1 MKKTAHMKYIN
12 KTGTAALFAGIL
24 FTSGIEAA
32 ELSALQWKSSLGE
45 DAVIAVV
52 DEKVKVKTSELDG
65 GKRLRVTFPSTSLTT
80 DIQTLSGKGLVK
92 SVEAS
97 KDEKSVQ
104 IDLITSI
111 PAHISV
117 ISVPGGYRISTEPA
131 VSTAPIAGSGPTV
144 IPLAMTSDISGT
156 VTAAA
161 EPMKAMPAKS
171 EEMMPSGDK
180 AVAANNIKEITYSR
194 ISGGRIQINIQMDSR
209 PGEPAV
215 FVTKNPS
222 RIALDFFN
230 TRNGLGKNTLSSS
243 EGVLHSINAVEVA
256 DRTRVIL
263 NLDRSAAYQTE
274 ITDSGMTL
282 ILDPEAVKTATSGK
296 TRNQM
301 KFSSST
307 TEKAHRVE
315 GIDFRRG
322 PQGEGNITVNLSDAE
337 VGIDIDDEKGQV
349 IIDFTKTAI
358 HEDLERRLDVID
370 FATPIQ
376 TIDTF
381 SEGKGTRMVITV
393 NGEYEQ
399 IAYQTGNTF
408 TVSVRPLSENELKE
422 EDEFGYS
429 GERLS
434 LNFQKIDVRSALQ
447 VIADFTGLN
456 IVTSDTVKG
465 SLTLRLQDVPWDQA
479 LDLILKTKGLAKR
492 EKGNVVWIAP
502 AKEIAA
508 REKAELEALK
518 KTRELEPLIS
528 ELIEINYASAT
539 DIAKLLKSIKAI
551 EGPFQNQS
559 QGNPFSS
566 VSLNE
571 LPTESNSLLS
581 ERGSVTVDERTNT
594 LLLQDTPSK
603 IKEIKK
609 LISKLDQP
617 VKQVLIET
625 RIVEARDGYSRT
637 LGVRLGLT
645 NLNRNFNL
653 GNSDNSAGEGITS
666 GTLEGAVNIHNA
678 YNDPDPGGDIEVT
691 GDGLNVDLGAAGL
704 GNFVASSIAFTL
716 AKFADG
722 YGQILGV
729 ELQAL
734 QAEGNGKL
742 ISSPR
747 LITANNKEAHIEQG
761 QERIFTTNVLGVGSV
776 VTKKAVLGLTVTP
789 HITPD
794 NRIIMDVFIT
804 KDSFTSP
811 VEPTIDKKEIE
822 TQILLD
828 HGETAVIGGIFQQTL
843 GEDVTKVPLL
853 GDLPVL
859 GVLFRNKQVVDNK
872 TELLIFLTPK
882 IITPSFGLLG
892 SNN

>member
-1 MKKTAHMKYIN
+1 MKMTSHMKQKIQF
-12 KTGTAALFAGIL
+12 TTATVFAGIL
-24 FTSGIEAA
+24 FTTFAEAA
-32 ELSALQWKSSLGE
+32 ELSSLHWKSSLGE
-45 DAVIAVV
+45 DAIIASV
-52 DEKVKVKTSELDG
+52 DEKVQVKTSELDG
-65 GKRLRVTFPSTSLTT
+65 GKRLRVSFPETVMISDL
-80 DIQTLSGKGLVK
+80 QPLQGKGLVK
-92 SVEAS
+92 SVQPV
-97 KDEKSVQ
+97 KDNKSVHV
-104 IDLITSI
+104 DLVTSA

-131 VSTAPIAGSGPTV
+131 VSAAAIAESGPTV
-144 IPLAMTSDISGT
+144 IPLAMTSAVG
-156 VTAAA
+156 VAQTATA
-161 EPMKAMPAKS
+161 EPVKVMSAG
-171 EEMMPSGDK
+171 E
-180 AVAANNIKEITYSR
+180 AATGSNTINQITFSR
-194 ISGGRIQINIQMDSR
+194 ISGGRIQVNIDMDSR
-209 PGEPAV
+209 PDEPAT

-222 RIALDFFN
+222 RIAMDFFN
-230 TRNGLGKNTLSSS
+230 TRNGLGKNTLSAS
-243 EGVLHSINAVEVA
+243 EGVLHSINTVEVA
-256 DRTRVIL
+256 DRTRVVL
-263 NLDRSAAYQTE
+263 NLDQNAVYQSE
-274 ITDSGMTL
+274 VTDNGLTL
-282 ILDPEAVKTATSGK
+282 ILDPDAVQSASKGASK
-296 TRNQM
+296 QM
-301 KFSSST
+301 KFSSGASD
-307 TEKAHRVE
+307 KPHRIE
-315 GIDFRRG
+315 SIDFRRG
-322 PQGEGNITVNLSDAE
+322 PQGEGNITVNLSDPE

-349 IIDFTKTAI
+349 IVDFGKTGI
-358 HEDLERRLDVID
+358 HEDLERRLDVLD

-381 SEGKGTRMVITV
+381 REGKGTRMVIAV
-393 NGEYEQ
+393 NGKYDQ
-399 IAYQTGNTF
+399 IAYQTGSTF
-408 TVSVRPLSENELKE
+408 TISVRPLTEVEQKE

-528 ELIEINYASAT
+528 ELIEVNYADASELAS
-539 DIAKLLKSIKAI
+539 LLKSIKAI
-551 EGPFQNQS
+551 DGPFSDNTS
-559 QGNPFSS
+559 GNPFSS
-566 VSLNE
+566 VSVSE
-571 LPTESNSLLS
+571 IPTESNSLLS
-581 ERGSVTVDERTNT
+581 SRGSVTVDARTNT
-594 LLLQDTPSK
+594 LLIQDTPSK

-609 LISKLDQP
+609 LIAKLDQP

-645 NLNRNFNL
+645 NVNQNFNL
-653 GNSDNSAGEGITS
+653 GNSDNSAGQAVTS
-666 GTLEGAVNIHNA
+666 GSIESAANAGARF
-678 YNDPDPGGDIEVT
+678 NDQDPVFEDAVA
-691 GDGLNVDLGAAGL
+691 GDGLNVDLGSAGL
-704 GNFVASSIAFTL
+704 GNFLASSVAFTL

-722 YGQILGV
+722 YGQVLGV
-729 ELQAL
+729 ELTAL
-734 QAEGNGKL
+734 QAEGKGKL

-747 LITANNKEAHIEQG
+747 LITANNMEAHIEQG

-794 NRIIMDVFIT
+794 NRVIMDVFIT
-804 KDSFTSP
+804 KDSFVSP
-811 VEPTIDKKEIE
+811 TEPTIDTKEIE

-828 HGETAVIGGIFQQTL
+828 HGETAVIGGIYQQAI

-859 GVLFRNKQVVDNK
+859 GVLFRNKSISDQK
-872 TELLIFLTPK
+872 SELLIFLTPK
-882 IITPSFGLLG
+882 IITPSFGLVD
-892 SNN
+892 S

>member
-1 MKKTAHMKYIN
+1 MKMTSHMKQKIQI
-12 KTGTAALFAGIL
+12 GTATVIASFLFTTFAG
-24 FTSGIEAA
+24 AA
-32 ELSALQWKSSLGE
+32 ELSSLHWKSSLGE
-45 DAVIAVV
+45 DAVIASV
-52 DEKVKVKTSELDG
+52 DEKVQVKTSELDG
-65 GKRLRVTFPSTSLTT
+65 GKRLRVSFPETVMISDL
-80 DIQTLSGKGLVK
+80 QPLQGKGLVK
-92 SVEAS
+92 SVHPV
-97 KDEKSVQ
+97 KDNKTVH
-104 IDLITSI
+104 IDLVTSA

-131 VSTAPIAGSGPTV
+131 VSAAPIAESGPTV
-144 IPLAMTSDISGT
+144 IPLAMTSAVGVAET
-156 VTAAA
+156 VTA
-161 EPMKAMPAKS
+161 EPVK
-171 EEMMPSGDK
+171 MMPSEK
-180 AVAANNIKEITYSR
+180 AAAGSNSIKQITFGR
-194 ISGGRIQINIQMDSR
+194 ISGGRIQVNIEMDSR
-209 PGEPAV
+209 PDEPAT

-222 RIALDFFN
+222 RIAMDFFN
-230 TRNGLGKNTLSSS
+230 TRNGLGKNTLSAS

-263 NLDRSAAYQTE
+263 NLDQNAVYQSE
-274 ITDSGMTL
+274 VTDNGLTL
-282 ILDPEAVKTATSGK
+282 ILDPDAVTSASKGASK
-296 TRNQM
+296 QM
-301 KFSSST
+301 KFSSSASD
-307 TEKAHRVE
+307 KPHRIDS
-315 GIDFRRG
+315 IDFRRG
-322 PQGEGNITVNLSDAE
+322 PQGEGNITVNLSDPE

-349 IIDFTKTAI
+349 TIDFSKTGI
-358 HEDLERRLDVID
+358 HEDLERRLDVLD

-381 SEGKGTRMVITV
+381 REGKGTRMVITV
-393 NGEYEQ
+393 NGKYDQ

-408 TVSVRPLSENELKE
+408 TVSVRPLSEVEQKE

-465 SLTLRLQDVPWDQA
+465 NLTLRLQDVPWDQA

-528 ELIEINYASAT
+528 ELIEVNYATAS
-539 DIAKLLKSIKAI
+539 DLAKLLKSIKAVD
-551 EGPFQNQS
+551 GPFANDTN
-559 QGNPFSS
+559 GNPFSS
-566 VSLNE
+566 VSVGE
-571 LPTESNSLLS
+571 IPTESNSLLS
-581 ERGSVTVDERTNT
+581 SRGSVTVDDRTNT
-594 LLLQDTPSK
+594 LLIQDTPSK
-603 IKEIKK
+603 IKEIKT
-609 LISKLDQP
+609 LIAKLDQP

-645 NLNRNFNL
+645 NINSNFNL
-653 GNSDNSAGEGITS
+653 GNSDNSAGQAVTS
-666 GTLEGAVNIHNA
+666 GSLESAVEASNVFNSRE
-678 YNDPDPGGDIEVT
+678 DGGTPDDGIEVT
-691 GDGLNVDLGAAGL
+691 GDGLNVDLGSAGL
-704 GNFVASSIAFTL
+704 GNFLASSVAFTL

-722 YGQILGV
+722 YGQVLGV
-729 ELQAL
+729 ELTAL
-734 QAEGNGKL
+734 QAEGKGKL

-747 LITANNKEAHIEQG
+747 LITANNMEAHIEQG

-794 NRIIMDVFIT
+794 NRVIMDVFIT
-804 KDSFTSP
+804 KDSFVSP
-811 VEPTIDKKEIE
+811 TEPTIDTKEIE

-828 HGETAVIGGIFQQTL
+828 HGETAVIGGIYQQAI

-859 GVLFRNKQVVDNK
+859 GVLFRNKSITDQK
-872 TELLIFLTPK
+872 SELLIFLTPK
-882 IITPSFGLLG
+882 IITPSFGLVD
-892 SNN
+892 S

>member
-1 MKKTAHMKYIN
+1 MNKTQHMKN
-12 KTGTAALFAGIL
+12 LKQSGTAILLAGLL
-24 FTSGIEAA
+24 FTPVMQAA
-32 ELSALQWKSSLGE
+32 ELSALHWKSSLGE
-45 DAVIAVV
+45 DAIIAVV
-52 DEKVKVKTSELDG
+52 DDKVKVTTSELDG
-65 GKRLRVTFPSTSLTT
+65 GKRLRVSFPSTDLVKE
-80 DIQTLSGKGLVK
+80 IQPLSGKGLVT
-92 SVEAS
+92 SVEAVS
-97 KDEKSVQ
+97 DGKAVQ
-104 IDLITSI
+104 VDLLTNI

-131 VSTAPIAGSGPTV
+131 VSTAPIAKSGPTV
-144 IPLAMTSDISGT
+144 IPLAMTADISA
-156 VTAAA
+156 TATASA
-161 EPMKAMPAKS
+161 EPVEKMT
-171 EEMMPSGDK
+171 SGN
-180 AVAANNIKEITYSR
+180 ANASTNSIKQITYSR
-194 ISGGRIQINIQMDSR
+194 ISGGRVQVNIEMDSR
-209 PGEPAV
+209 PAEPAV

-222 RIALDFFN
+222 RIALDFFS
-230 TRNGLGKNTLSSS
+230 TRNGLGKNVVPAS

-263 NLDRSAAYQTE
+263 NLDRNAAYQSE
-274 ITDSGMTL
+274 ITDSGITL
-282 ILDPEAVKTATSGK
+282 ILDPDAVIAGPSKGKQMNFSGGSGRK
-296 TRNQM
+296 VH
-301 KFSSST
+301 KID
-307 TEKAHRVE
+307 

-322 PQGEGNITVNLSDAE
+322 PQGEGNITVTLSDPE

-349 IIDFTKTAI
+349 IIDFTKTVI

-381 SEGKGTRMVITV
+381 REGQGTRMVITV
-393 NGEYEQ
+393 NGQYEQ

-408 TVSVRPLSENELKE
+408 TVSVRKLTENELKE

-434 LNFQKIDVRSALQ
+434 LNFQKIDVRSSLQ

-528 ELIEINYASAT
+528 ELIEINYATAK

-551 EGPFQNQS
+551 DTFQNAS

-566 VSLNE
+566 VSVGE
-571 LPTESNSLLS
+571 IPTESNSLLS

-594 LLLQDTPSK
+594 LLIQETPSK
-603 IKEIKK
+603 IKEIRK
-609 LISKLDQP
+609 LISRLDQP

-637 LGVRLGLT
+637 LGVKLGVT
-645 NLNRNFNL
+645 NLNNSFNL
-653 GNSDNSAGEGITS
+653 GNSDNSAGRAVTS
-666 GTLEGAVNIHNA
+666 GTIETAVETSNA
-678 YNDPDPGGDIEVT
+678 FDSGDPIPVGGDA
-691 GDGLNVDLGAAGL
+691 LNVDLGSAGL
-704 GNFVASSIAFTL
+704 GNFLASTVAFTL

-722 YGQILGV
+722 YGQVLAV

-734 QAEGNGKL
+734 QAEGKGKL

-811 VEPTIDKKEIE
+811 TNPTIDKKEIE

-828 HGETAVIGGIFQQTL
+828 HGETAVIGGIFQQTI

-853 GDLPVL
+853 GDIPVL
-859 GVLFRNKQVVDNK
+859 GVLFRNKGVVDNK

-892 SNN
+892 SN

>member
-1 MKKTAHMKYIN
+1 MKHKKQ
-12 KTGTAALFAGIL
+12 TGTAIILAGL
-24 FTSGIEAA
+24 LCTSGIEAA
-32 ELSALQWKSSLGE
+32 ELSALHWKSSLGE
-45 DAVIAVV
+45 DAVIAIV

-65 GKRLRVTFPSTSLTT
+65 GKRLRVSFPSTSMAADLKP
-80 DIQTLSGKGLVK
+80 LSGMGLVK
-92 SVEAS
+92 SVEAT
-97 KDEKSVQ
+97 KDSKSVQ
-104 IDLITSI
+104 IDLVTSI

-131 VSTAPIAGSGPTV
+131 VSTAPIAKSGPTV
-144 IPLAMTSDISGT
+144 IPLAMTSDITGAAA
-156 VTAAA
+156 VTAEPVVVEPAA
-161 EPMKAMPAKS
+161 TMS
-171 EEMMPSGDK
+171 SGDE
-180 AVAANNIKEITYSR
+180 AVSLNKIKQITFSR
-194 ISGGRIQINIQMDSR
+194 ISGGRTQVNIEMDAR
-209 PGEPAV
+209 PQEPAV

-222 RIALDFFN
+222 RIAMDFFG
-230 TRNGLGKNTLSSS
+230 TRNGLAKDTVKAS

-263 NLDRSAAYQTE
+263 NLDRNAAYQTE
-274 ITDSGMTL
+274 ITDSGLTL
-282 ILDPEAVKTATSGK
+282 ILDPDAIKTASGATAKSRKFSVSTK
-296 TRNQM
+296 TR
-301 KFSSST
+301 
-307 TEKAHRVE
+307 AHKIDGV
-315 GIDFRRG
+315 DFRRG
-322 PQGEGNITVNLSDAE
+322 PQGEGNITVTLSDPE

-349 IIDFTKTAI
+349 IIDFSKTAL

-381 SEGKGTRMVITV
+381 REGSGTRMVISV
-393 NGEYEQ
+393 NGQYEQ

-408 TVSVRPLSENELKE
+408 TVSVRPLTKNEIKE

-528 ELIEINYASAT
+528 ELIEINYASAS

-551 EGPFQNQS
+551 DGPFSQNT

-566 VSLNE
+566 VSVNDI
-571 LPTESNSLLS
+571 PTESNSLLS
-581 ERGSVTVDERTNT
+581 ERGSVTVDDRTNT
-594 LLLQDTPSK
+594 LLIQETPSK
-603 IKEIKK
+603 IKEIRK
-609 LISKLDQP
+609 LIAKLDQP

-637 LGVRLGLT
+637 LGVRLGMQ
-645 NLNRNFNL
+645 NLNSNFNL

-666 GTLEGAVNIHNA
+666 GSLEGAVNMHNA
-678 YNDPDPGGDIEVT
+678 FNNPTEGGDIEVT
-691 GDGLNVDLGAAGL
+691 GDGLNVDLGSAGL
-704 GNFVASSIAFTL
+704 GNFLASSIAFTL

-722 YGQILGV
+722 YGQVLGV

-734 QAEGNGKL
+734 QAEGKGKL

-747 LITANNKEAHIEQG
+747 LITANNMEAHIEQG

-811 VEPTIDKKEIE
+811 IDPTIDKKEIE

-828 HGETAVIGGIFQQTL
+828 HGETAVIGGIFQQNI

-859 GVLFRNKQVVDNK
+859 GVLFRNKSITDQK

-892 SNN
+892 GS

>member
-1 MKKTAHMKYIN
+1 MKHIN
-12 KTGTAALFAGIL
+12 QTGTAVLLAGLL
-24 FTSGIEAA
+24 FTSGIQAA

-45 DAVIAVV
+45 DAVMAVV
-52 DEKVKVKTSELDG
+52 DERVKVKTSELDG
-65 GKRLRVTFPSTSLTT
+65 GKRLRVSFPATSMVADLKP
-80 DIQTLSGKGLVK
+80 LSGKGLVE
-92 SVEAS
+92 SVEAV
-97 KDEKSVQ
+97 KDGKSVQ
-104 IDLITSI
+104 IDLVTSI

-131 VSTAPIAGSGPTV
+131 VSTAPIAESGPTV
-144 IPLAMTSDISGT
+144 IPLAMTSDISG
-156 VTAAA
+156 AAA
-161 EPMKAMPAKS
+161 VTVEPAKPEPAKAMP
-171 EEMMPSGDK
+171 SGGAA
-180 AVAANNIKEITYSR
+180 AVNSIKQITYSR
-194 ISGGRIQINIQMDSR
+194 IGGGRVQVNIQMDAR
-209 PGEPAV
+209 PDEPAI

-222 RIALDFFN
+222 RIAMDFFN
-230 TRNGLGKNTLSSS
+230 TRNGLGKNTLDAS

-263 NLDRSAAYQTE
+263 NLDQNASYQTE
-274 ITDSGMTL
+274 ITDSGITL
-282 ILDPEAVKTATSGK
+282 TLDPDAVKAAPGTAA
-296 TRNQM
+296 RHM
-301 KFSSST
+301 KFSGST
-307 TEKAHRVE
+307 VDKVHRID

-322 PQGEGNITVNLSDAE
+322 PQGEGNITVNLSDPE

-349 IIDFTKTAI
+349 IIDFSKTTL

-381 SEGKGTRMVITV
+381 REGKGTRMVITV
-393 NGEYEQ
+393 DGQYEQ

-408 TVSVRPLSENELKE
+408 TVSVRKLTKNELKE

-434 LNFQKIDVRSALQ
+434 LNFQKIDVRSSLQ

-528 ELIEINYASAT
+528 ELIEINYATAK

-551 EGPFQNQS
+551 DTFQNATS
-559 QGNPFSS
+559 GNPFSS
-566 VSLNE
+566 VSVNE
-571 LPTESNSLLS
+571 IPTESNSLLS
-581 ERGSVTVDERTNT
+581 ERGSVTVDERTNS
-594 LLLQDTPSK
+594 LLIQETPSK

-609 LISKLDQP
+609 LIRQLDLP

-625 RIVEARDGYSRT
+625 RIVEARDGYSRV
-637 LGVRLGLT
+637 LGVRLGMS

-653 GNSDNSAGEGITS
+653 GSSDNSAGEAVTS
-666 GTLEGAVNIHNA
+666 GTLEGAVNMHNA
-678 YNDPDPGGDIEVT
+678 FNDPSPDGDIEVT
-691 GDGLNVDLGAAGL
+691 GDGLNVDLGAGGL
-704 GNFVASSIAFTL
+704 GGFAASTIAFTL

-722 YGQILGV
+722 YGQVLGV

-734 QAEGNGKL
+734 QAEGKGKL

-747 LITANNKEAHIEQG
+747 LITANNMEAHIEQG

-804 KDSFTSP
+804 KDSFVSP
-811 VEPTIDKKEIE
+811 NSPTIDKKEIE

-853 GDLPVL
+853 GDLPLV
-859 GVLFRNKQVVDNK
+859 GVLFRNKSLIDNK

-892 SNN
+892 GS

>member
-1 MKKTAHMKYIN
+1 MKMTSHMKYKIQ
-12 KTGTAALFAGIL
+12 TGTAAIIAGLL
-24 FTSGIEAA
+24 FTAVTEAA
-32 ELSALQWKSSLGE
+32 ELSSLHWKSSLGE
-45 DAVIAVV
+45 DAVIANV
-52 DEKVKVKTSELDG
+52 DEKVQVKTSELDG
-65 GKRLRVTFPSTSLTT
+65 GKRLRVSFPATVMVSDLRPL
-80 DIQTLSGKGLVK
+80 QGKGLVK
-92 SVEAS
+92 SVEAV
-97 KDEKSVQ
+97 KDSKSVH
-104 IDLITSI
+104 IDLLTSV

-117 ISVPGGYRISTEPA
+117 ISIPGGYRISTEPA
-131 VSTAPIAGSGPTV
+131 VSTAPIAKAGPTV
-144 IPLAMTSDISGT
+144 IPLAMTSAVAAAET
-156 VTAAA
+156 VTA
-161 EPMKAMPAKS
+161 EPVKK
-171 EEMMPSGDK
+171 MPSGEGS
-180 AVAANNIKEITYSR
+180 VSANRIKQITFGR
-194 ISGGRIQINIQMDSR
+194 ISGGRTQISIVMDSR
-209 PGEPAV
+209 PDEPAT

-222 RIALDFFN
+222 RIAMDFFN
-230 TRNGLGKNTLSSS
+230 TKNGMGQNTLPAT
-243 EGVLHSINAVEVA
+243 EGILHSVNTVEVA

-263 NLDRSAAYQTE
+263 NLDQNAAYKTE
-274 ITDSGMTL
+274 ITDTGLTI
-282 ILDPEAVKTATSGK
+282 ILDPDAITKVSNNTTK
-296 TRNQM
+296 QM
-301 KFSSST
+301 KFSTSASDRV
-307 TEKAHRVE
+307 HRIE
-315 GIDFRRG
+315 SIDFRRG
-322 PQGEGNITVNLSDAE
+322 PQGEGNIIVNLSDPE

-349 IIDFTKTAI
+349 IIDFSKTGL
-358 HEDLERRLDVID
+358 HEDLERRLDVLD

-381 SEGKGTRMVITV
+381 REGKGTRMVIAV
-393 NGEYEQ
+393 NGNYDQ

-408 TVSVRPLSENELKE
+408 TVSVRPLSETEQKE

-528 ELIEINYASAT
+528 ELIEVNYASAE
-539 DIAKLLKSIKAI
+539 DLAKLLKSIKAI
-551 EGPFQNQS
+551 DGPFSDNTS
-559 QGNPFSS
+559 GNPFSS
-566 VSLNE
+566 VSVNE
-571 LPTESNSLLS
+571 IQTESNSLLS
-581 ERGSVTVDERTNT
+581 SRGSVTVDARTNT
-594 LLLQDTPSK
+594 LLIQDTPSK
-603 IKEIKK
+603 IKEVKK
-609 LISKLDQP
+609 LIKKLDQP

-645 NLNRNFNL
+645 NLNSNFNL
-653 GNSDNSAGEGITS
+653 GNSDNSAGEAITAGS
-666 GTLEGAVNIHNA
+666 LDSAVNVHNA
-678 YNDPDPGGDIEVT
+678 FNDPDESSGIEVT
-691 GDGLNVDLGAAGL
+691 GDGLNVDLGSAGL
-704 GNFVASSIAFTL
+704 GNFLASSIAFTL

-722 YGQILGV
+722 YGQVLGV

-734 QAEGNGKL
+734 QAEGKGKL

-747 LITANNKEAHIEQG
+747 LITANNMEAHIEQG

-804 KDSFTSP
+804 KDSFVSP
-811 VEPTIDKKEIE
+811 IEPTIDTKEIE

-828 HGETAVIGGIFQQTL
+828 HGETAVIGGIYQQAI

-859 GVLFRNKQVVDNK
+859 GVLFRNKSITDQK
-872 TELLIFLTPK
+872 SELLIFLTPK
-882 IITPSFGLLG
+882 IITPSFGLIDG
-892 SNN
+892 

>member
-1 MKKTAHMKYIN
+1 MKMTSHMKQKIQI
-12 KTGTAALFAGIL
+12 GTASVIAGLFLTTLA
-24 FTSGIEAA
+24 EAA
-32 ELSALQWKSSLGE
+32 ELSSLHWKSSLGE
-45 DAVIAVV
+45 DAVIASI
-52 DEKVKVKTSELDG
+52 DEKVQVKTSELDG
-65 GKRLRVTFPSTSLTT
+65 GKRLRVSFPETVM
-80 DIQTLSGKGLVK
+80 LSDLQPLQGKGLVK
-92 SVEAS
+92 SVQPV
-97 KDEKSVQ
+97 KDTKSVH
-104 IDLITSI
+104 IDLITSA

-131 VSTAPIAGSGPTV
+131 VSAAPIAEAGPTV
-144 IPLAMTSDISGT
+144 IPLAMTSAVAIAE
-156 VTAAA
+156 TATA
-161 EPMKAMPAKS
+161 EPVKVMS
-171 EEMMPSGDK
+171 SGE
-180 AVAANNIKEITYSR
+180 AATGSNTIKQITFSR
-194 ISGGRIQINIQMDSR
+194 ISGGRIQVNIDMDSR
-209 PGEPAV
+209 PGEPAT

-222 RIALDFFN
+222 RIAMDFFN
-230 TRNGLGKNTLSSS
+230 TRNGLGTNTLNAN
-243 EGVLHSINAVEVA
+243 EGPLHSINTVEVA
-256 DRTRVIL
+256 DRTRVVL
-263 NLDRSAAYQTE
+263 NLDRNAVYQSE
-274 ITDSGMTL
+274 VTDNGLTL
-282 ILDPEAVKTATSGK
+282 ILDPDAVQSASKGASK
-296 TRNQM
+296 QI
-301 KFSSST
+301 KFSSSAGD
-307 TEKAHRVE
+307 KPHRIE
-315 GIDFRRG
+315 SIDFRRG
-322 PQGEGNITVNLSDAE
+322 PQGEGNITVNLSDPE

-349 IIDFTKTAI
+349 IIDFSKTGI
-358 HEDLERRLDVID
+358 HEDLERRLDVLD

-381 SEGKGTRMVITV
+381 REGKGTRMVIAV
-393 NGEYEQ
+393 NGKYDQ
-399 IAYQTGNTF
+399 IAYQTGNSF
-408 TVSVRPLSENELKE
+408 TVSVRPLSEVELKE

-528 ELIEINYASAT
+528 ELIEINYATAS
-539 DIAKLLKSIKAI
+539 DLAKLLKSIKAI
-551 EGPFQNQS
+551 DGPFSDNTS
-559 QGNPFSS
+559 GNPFSS
-566 VSLNE
+566 VSVSE
-571 LPTESNSLLS
+571 IPTESNSLLS
-581 ERGSVTVDERTNT
+581 SRGSVTVDNRTNS
-594 LLLQDTPSK
+594 LLIQDTPSK

-609 LISKLDQP
+609 LIAQLDQP

-645 NLNRNFNL
+645 NVNQNFNL
-653 GNSDNSAGEGITS
+653 GNSDNSAGQAVTS
-666 GTLEGAVNIHNA
+666 GSLETAANAGAA
-678 YNDPDPGGDIEVT
+678 FNDGDPVFEDTVA
-691 GDGLNVDLGAAGL
+691 GDGLNVDLGSAGL
-704 GNFVASSIAFTL
+704 GNFLASSVAFTL

-722 YGQILGV
+722 YGQVLGV
-729 ELQAL
+729 ELTAL
-734 QAEGNGKL
+734 QAEGKGKL

-747 LITANNKEAHIEQG
+747 LITANNMEAHIEQG

-794 NRIIMDVFIT
+794 NRVIMDVFIT
-804 KDSFTSP
+804 KDSFVSP
-811 VEPTIDKKEIE
+811 TEPTIDTKEIE

-828 HGETAVIGGIFQQTL
+828 HGETAVIGGIYQQAI

-859 GVLFRNKQVVDNK
+859 GVLFRNKSITDQK
-872 TELLIFLTPK
+872 SELLIFLTPK
-882 IITPSFGLLG
+882 IITPSFGLVD
-892 SNN
+892 S

>member
-1 MKKTAHMKYIN
+1 MNMTSYMKHRNQM
-12 KTGTAALFAGIL
+12 GAALLAGLL

-45 DAVIAVV
+45 DAVIAVI

-65 GKRLRVTFPSTSLTT
+65 GKRLRVSFPSTSMVADLKP
-80 DIQTLSGKGLVK
+80 LPGKGLVK
-92 SVEAS
+92 SVEAV
-97 KDEKSVQ
+97 KDNKSVQ
-104 IDLITSI
+104 IDLVTSI

-131 VSTAPIAGSGPTV
+131 VSAAPIAESGPTV

-156 VTAAA
+156 AVATV
-161 EPMKAMPAKS
+161 EPVNVESTKA
-171 EEMMPSGDK
+171 MPSGD
-180 AVAANNIKEITYSR
+180 AAANINSIKQITFSR
-194 ISGGRIQINIQMDSR
+194 ISGGRVLVNIQMEAR
-209 PGEPAV
+209 PDEPAV

-222 RIALDFFN
+222 RIAMDFFS
-230 TRNGLGKNTLSSS
+230 TRNGLGKNTLAAN

-263 NLDRSAAYQTE
+263 NLDRNVAYQTE
-274 ITDSGMTL
+274 ITEGGLTL
-282 ILDPEAVKTATSGK
+282 ILDPDAVKTATGTTAK
-296 TRNQM
+296 HM
-301 KFSSST
+301 KFSGST
-307 TEKAHRVE
+307 KNKVHKIDA
-315 GIDFRRG
+315 IDFRRG
-322 PQGEGNITVNLSDAE
+322 PQGEGNITVSLSDPE

-349 IIDFTKTAI
+349 IIDFSKTAI
-358 HEDLERRLDVID
+358 HEDLERRLDVMD

-381 SEGKGTRMVITV
+381 REGKGTRMVISI
-393 NGEYEQ
+393 NGQYEQ

-408 TVSVRPLSENELKE
+408 TVSVRKLTQNELKE

-434 LNFQKIDVRSALQ
+434 LNFQKIDVRSSLQ

-528 ELIEINYASAT
+528 ELIEINYASAK

-551 EGPFQNQS
+551 DTFQNATS
-559 QGNPFSS
+559 GNPFSS
-566 VSLNE
+566 VSVNE
-571 LPTESNSLLS
+571 IPTESNSLLS
-581 ERGSVTVDERTNT
+581 ERGSVTVDERTNS
-594 LLLQDTPSK
+594 LLIQETPSK

-609 LISKLDQP
+609 LISRLDQP

-637 LGVRLGLT
+637 LGVRLGVT
-645 NLNRNFNL
+645 NLNSNFNL
-653 GNSDNSAGEGITS
+653 GNSDNSAGEAITT
-666 GTLEGAVNIHNA
+666 GTLENAVNVHNT
-678 YNDPDPGGDIEVT
+678 YNDPNASPGFEVT
-691 GDGLNVDLGAAGL
+691 GDGLNVDLSSTGL
-704 GNFVASSIAFTL
+704 GNFAASTIAFTL

-722 YGQILGV
+722 YGQVLGL

-734 QAEGNGKL
+734 QAEGKGKL

-811 VEPTIDKKEIE
+811 VQPTIDKKEIE

-853 GDLPVL
+853 GDIPVL
-859 GVLFRNKQVVDNK
+859 GVLFRNKGIVDNK

-892 SNN
+892 S

>member
-1 MKKTAHMKYIN
+1 MKMTSHMKHIKN
-12 KTGTAALFAGIL
+12 QTGAAVLLAGLLFA
-24 FTSGIEAA
+24 SGVEAA
-32 ELSALQWKSSLGE
+32 ELSALHWKSSLGE

-65 GKRLRVTFPSTSLTT
+65 GKRLRVSFPATSMAVDLKP
-80 DIQTLSGKGLVK
+80 LSGKGLVK
-92 SVEAS
+92 SVEAV
-97 KDEKSVQ
+97 KDNKSVQ
-104 IDLITSI
+104 IDLVTSI

-131 VSTAPIAGSGPTV
+131 VSTAPIAKSGPTV
-144 IPLAMTSDISGT
+144 IPLAMTSDITG
-156 VTAAA
+156 AAA
-161 EPMKAMPAKS
+161 VTVEPVKVEAAKTMPAS
-171 EEMMPSGDK
+171 DE
-180 AVAANNIKEITYSR
+180 AASVNSIKQITYSR
-194 ISGGRIQINIQMDSR
+194 ISGGRIQVNIQMDAR
-209 PGEPAV
+209 PDEPAV

-222 RIALDFFN
+222 RIAMDFFS
-230 TRNGLGKNTLSSS
+230 TRNALGKNSLTAS

-263 NLDRSAAYQTE
+263 NLDRNATYQTE
-274 ITDSGMTL
+274 ITDSGLTL
-282 ILDPEAVKTATSGK
+282 ILDPDAVKSASGTTAKHMTFSGGAGDK
-296 TRNQM
+296 SHKIEN
-301 KFSSST
+301 
-307 TEKAHRVE
+307 
-315 GIDFRRG
+315 IDFRRG
-322 PQGEGNITVNLSDAE
+322 PQGEGNITVTLSDPG

-349 IIDFTKTAI
+349 IIDFSKTAL

-376 TIDTF
+376 HIDTF
-381 SEGKGTRMVITV
+381 REGKGTRMVISV

-399 IAYQTGNTF
+399 LAYQTGNSF
-408 TVSVRPLSENELKE
+408 TVSVRPLTQAEQKE

-434 LNFQKIDVRSALQ
+434 LNFQKIDVRSSLQ

-456 IVTSDTVKG
+456 IVTSDTVTG

-551 EGPFQNQS
+551 DGPFSQNT

-566 VSLNE
+566 VSVNE
-571 LPTESNSLLS
+571 IPTESNSLLS
-581 ERGSVTVDERTNT
+581 ERGSVTVDARTNT
-594 LLLQDTPSK
+594 LLIQDTPSK
-603 IKEIKK
+603 IKEVKK

-645 NLNRNFNL
+645 NLNSNFNL
-653 GNSDNSAGEGITS
+653 GNSDNSAGEAITAGS
-666 GTLEGAVNIHNA
+666 LESAVEVHNA
-678 YNDPDPGGDIEVT
+678 FNDPDSSSGIEVT
-691 GDGLNVDLGAAGL
+691 GDGLNVDLGSAGL
-704 GNFVASSIAFTL
+704 GNFLASSVAFTL

-722 YGQILGV
+722 YGQVLGV
-729 ELQAL
+729 ELTAL
-734 QAEGNGKL
+734 QAEGKGKL

-747 LITANNKEAHIEQG
+747 LITANNMEAHIEQG

-804 KDSFTSP
+804 KDSFVSP
-811 VEPTIDKKEIE
+811 TEPTIDTKEIE

-828 HGETAVIGGIFQQTL
+828 HGETAVIGGIYQQNI

-859 GVLFRNKQVVDNK
+859 GVLFRNKSITDQK
-872 TELLIFLTPK
+872 SELLIFLTPK
-882 IITPSFGLLG
+882 IITPSFGLLD
-892 SNN
+892 S

>member
-1 MKKTAHMKYIN
+1 MNKTSHMKNI
-12 KTGTAALFAGIL
+12 KLTGSVVLLAGFL
-24 FTSGIEAA
+24 FTPVINAA
-32 ELSALQWKSSLGE
+32 ELSALHWKSSLGE

-65 GKRLRVTFPSTSLTT
+65 GKRLRVSFPATGMVADLKS
-80 DIQTLSGKGLVK
+80 LSGKGLVE
-92 SVEAS
+92 SVEVS
-97 KDEKSVQ
+97 EDNKSVQ
-104 IDLITSI
+104 IDLVTSI
-111 PAHISV
+111 PSHISV

-131 VSTAPIAGSGPTV
+131 VSTASIADSGPTV
-144 IPLAMTSDISGT
+144 IPLAMTSDFSG
-156 VTAAA
+156 AAA
-161 EPMKAMPAKS
+161 ATAEPAKVMPASKQT
-171 EEMMPSGDK
+171 
-180 AVAANNIKEITYSR
+180 ANTNLNNIKQITFSR
-194 ISGGRIQINIQMDSR
+194 ISGGRVQVNIEMDSR
-209 PGEPAV
+209 PTEPAV

-222 RIALDFFN
+222 RIAMDFFS
-230 TRNGLGKNTLSSS
+230 TRNGIGKNTLDAS

-263 NLDRSAAYQTE
+263 NLDRSVTYQTE
-274 ITDSGMTL
+274 ISDNGLTL
-282 ILDPEAVKTATSGK
+282 ILDPEAVATASGTTAK
-296 TRNQM
+296 HM
-301 KFSSST
+301 KFSGHT
-307 TEKAHRVE
+307 DTKVHKIE
-315 GIDFRRG
+315 GVDFRRG
-322 PQGEGNITVNLSDAE
+322 PQGEGNITVTLSDSE

-358 HEDLERRLDVID
+358 HEDLERRLDVLD

-381 SEGKGTRMVITV
+381 REGKGTRMVITV
-393 NGEYEQ
+393 NGQYEQ

-408 TVSVRPLSENELKE
+408 TVSVRKLTQNELKE

-502 AKEIAA
+502 AKEVAA

-528 ELIEINYASAT
+528 ELIEINYASAK

-551 EGPFQNQS
+551 DGPFQNNS

-566 VSLNE
+566 VSVGE
-571 LPTESNSLLS
+571 IPTESNSLLS
-581 ERGSVTVDERTNT
+581 ERGSVTVDDRTNT
-594 LLLQDTPSK
+594 LLIQDTPSK
-603 IKEIKK
+603 IKEVKK

-625 RIVEARDGYSRT
+625 RIVEANDDYSRT
-637 LGVRLGLT
+637 LGVRLGVT
-645 NLNRNFNL
+645 NLNSNFNL
-653 GNSDNSAGEGITS
+653 GNSSNSAGEAVTSGSLESAVEVHNAFNDPEGIT
-666 GTLEGAVNIHNA
+666 
-678 YNDPDPGGDIEVT
+678 DIPVT
-691 GDGLNVDLGAAGL
+691 GDALNVDLGSAGL
-704 GNFVASSIAFTL
+704 GNFLASSVAFTL
-716 AKFADG
+716 AKFGGG

-734 QAEGNGKL
+734 QAEGKGKL

-747 LITANNKEAHIEQG
+747 LITANNMEAHIEQG

-811 VEPTIDKKEIE
+811 IDPTIDKKEIE

-828 HGETAVIGGIFQQTL
+828 HGETAVIGGIFQRNT

-853 GDLPVL
+853 GDIPVL
-859 GVLFRNKQVVDNK
+859 GVLFRNKSITDQK

-892 SNN
+892 SN

>member
-1 MKKTAHMKYIN
+1 MKMTSHMKQKIQF
-12 KTGTAALFAGIL
+12 TTATVFAGIL
-24 FTSGIEAA
+24 FTTFAEAA
-32 ELSALQWKSSLGE
+32 ELSSLHWKSSLGE
-45 DAVIAVV
+45 DAIIASV
-52 DEKVKVKTSELDG
+52 DEKVQVKTSELDG
-65 GKRLRVTFPSTSLTT
+65 GKRLRVSFPETVMISDL
-80 DIQTLSGKGLVK
+80 QPLQGKGLVK
-92 SVEAS
+92 SVQPV
-97 KDEKSVQ
+97 KDNKSVH
-104 IDLITSI
+104 IDLVTSA

-131 VSTAPIAGSGPTV
+131 VSAAAIAESGPTV
-144 IPLAMTSDISGT
+144 IPLAMTSAVG
-156 VTAAA
+156 VAQTATA
-161 EPMKAMPAKS
+161 EPVKVMS
-171 EEMMPSGDK
+171 SGE
-180 AVAANNIKEITYSR
+180 AATGSNTINQITFSR
-194 ISGGRIQINIQMDSR
+194 ISGGRVQVNIDMDSR
-209 PGEPAV
+209 PDEPAT

-222 RIALDFFN
+222 RIAMDFFN
-230 TRNGLGKNTLSSS
+230 TRNGLGKNTLSAS
-243 EGVLHSINAVEVA
+243 EGVLHSINTVEVA
-256 DRTRVIL
+256 DRTRVVL
-263 NLDRSAAYQTE
+263 NLDQNAVYQSE
-274 ITDSGMTL
+274 VTDNGLTL
-282 ILDPEAVKTATSGK
+282 ILDPDAVQSASKGASK
-296 TRNQM
+296 QM
-301 KFSSST
+301 KFSTAASD
-307 TEKAHRVE
+307 KPHRIE
-315 GIDFRRG
+315 SIDFRRG
-322 PQGEGNITVNLSDAE
+322 PQGEGNITVNLSDPE

-349 IIDFTKTAI
+349 IVDFGKTGI
-358 HEDLERRLDVID
+358 HEDLERRLDVLD

-381 SEGKGTRMVITV
+381 REGKGTRMVIAV
-393 NGEYEQ
+393 NGKYDQ
-399 IAYQTGNTF
+399 IAYQTGSTF
-408 TVSVRPLSENELKE
+408 TISVRPLTEVEQKE

-528 ELIEINYASAT
+528 ELIEVNYADASELAS
-539 DIAKLLKSIKAI
+539 LLKSIKAI
-551 EGPFQNQS
+551 DGPFSDNTS
-559 QGNPFSS
+559 GNPFSS
-566 VSLNE
+566 VSVSE
-571 LPTESNSLLS
+571 IPTESNSLLS
-581 ERGSVTVDERTNT
+581 SRGSVTVDARTNT
-594 LLLQDTPSK
+594 LLIQDTPSK

-609 LISKLDQP
+609 LIAKLDQP

-645 NLNRNFNL
+645 NVNQNFNL
-653 GNSDNSAGEGITS
+653 GNSDNSAGQAVTS
-666 GTLEGAVNIHNA
+666 GSIESAANAGARFNEQ
-678 YNDPDPGGDIEVT
+678 DPVFEDAVA
-691 GDGLNVDLGAAGL
+691 GDGLNVDLGSAGL
-704 GNFVASSIAFTL
+704 GNFLASSVAFTL

-722 YGQILGV
+722 YGQVLGV
-729 ELQAL
+729 ELTAL
-734 QAEGNGKL
+734 QAEGKGKL

-794 NRIIMDVFIT
+794 NRVIMDVFIT
-804 KDSFTSP
+804 KDSFVSP
-811 VEPTIDKKEIE
+811 TEPTIDTKEIE

-828 HGETAVIGGIFQQTL
+828 HGETAVIGGIFQQAI

-859 GVLFRNKQVVDNK
+859 GVLFRNKSITDQK
-872 TELLIFLTPK
+872 SELLIFLTPK
-882 IITPSFGLLG
+882 IITPSFGLVD
-892 SNN
+892 S

>member
-1 MKKTAHMKYIN
+1 MTMNMTSFMNHKNQA
-12 KTGTAALFAGIL
+12 GTAVLLTGLL

-45 DAVIAVV
+45 DAVIVVV
-52 DEKVKVKTSELDG
+52 DERVKVKTSELDG
-65 GKRLRVTFPSTSLTT
+65 GKRLRVIFPATSMVSNLKP
-80 DIQTLSGKGLVK
+80 LPGKGLVK
-92 SVEAS
+92 SVEAV
-97 KDEKSVQ
+97 KDKKSVQ
-104 IDLITSI
+104 IDLVTRI

-131 VSTAPIAGSGPTV
+131 ISTAPIAEFGPTV
-144 IPLAMTSDISGT
+144 IPLAMTSDIAGAAT
-156 VTAAA
+156 VAV
-161 EPMKAMPAKS
+161 EPAKAKS
-171 EEMMPSGDK
+171 SGDK
-180 AVAANNIKEITYSR
+180 ATTENTIKQITYSR
-194 ISGGRIQINIQMDSR
+194 ISGGRVQVNIQMDAR
-209 PGEPAV
+209 PDEPAI

-222 RIALDFFN
+222 RIAMDFFS
-230 TRNGLGKNTLSSS
+230 TRNGLGKNTLAAS

-263 NLDRSAAYQTE
+263 NLDRNAVYQTE
-274 ITDSGMTL
+274 ITDSGLTL
-282 ILDPEAVKTATSGK
+282 ILDPDAVKAVPRTTAK
-296 TRNQM
+296 HM
-301 KFSSST
+301 KFSGST
-307 TEKAHRVE
+307 ENRAHKIDA
-315 GIDFRRG
+315 IDFRRG
-322 PQGEGNITVNLSDAE
+322 PQGEGNITVSMSDPE
-337 VGIDIDDEKGQV
+337 VGIDIDDEKGQ
-349 IIDFTKTAI
+349 ITIDFSKTAL

-381 SEGKGTRMVITV
+381 REGKGTRMVISV
-393 NGEYEQ
+393 NGRYEQ

-408 TVSVRPLSENELKE
+408 TVSVRRLTENELKD

-434 LNFQKIDVRSALQ
+434 LNFQKIDVRSSLQ

-528 ELIEINYASAT
+528 ELIEINYASAK

-551 EGPFQNQS
+551 DSPFQNS
-559 QGNPFSS
+559 SSGNPFAS
-566 VSLNE
+566 VSVSE
-571 LPTESNSLLS
+571 IPTESNSLLS
-581 ERGSVTVDERTNT
+581 ERGSVTVDERTNA
-594 LLLQDTPSK
+594 LLIQDTPSK
-603 IKEIKK
+603 IKEVKK

-645 NLNRNFNL
+645 NVNSNFNL
-653 GNSDNSAGEGITS
+653 GNSDNSAGEAITA
-666 GTLEGAVNIHNA
+666 GTLENAVVVHNA
-678 YNDPDPGGDIEVT
+678 FNDPSGSQGIEVT
-691 GDGLNVDLGAAGL
+691 GDGLNVDLGTKGLNNFAA
-704 GNFVASSIAFTL
+704 STIAFTL

-722 YGQILGV
+722 YGQVLGL

-734 QAEGNGKL
+734 QAEGKGKL

-761 QERIFTTNVLGVGSV
+761 QERIFTTSVLGVGSV
-776 VTKKAVLGLTVTP
+776 VTKKAVLGLRVTP

-811 VEPTIDKKEIE
+811 TQPTIDKKEIE

-859 GVLFRNKQVVDNK
+859 GVLFRNKGIVDNK

-892 SNN
+892 S

>member
-1 MKKTAHMKYIN
+1 MKMTSHMKYKIQIS
-12 KTGTAALFAGIL
+12 TATVVAGFL
-24 FTSGIEAA
+24 FTSFAVAA
-32 ELSALQWKSSLGE
+32 ELSSLHWKSSLGE
-45 DAVIAVV
+45 DAVIASV
-52 DEKVKVKTSELDG
+52 DEKVQVKTSELDG
-65 GKRLRVTFPSTSLTT
+65 GKRLRVSFPETVMISDLKPL
-80 DIQTLSGKGLVK
+80 QGKGLVK
-92 SVEAS
+92 SVEPV
-97 KDEKSVQ
+97 KEGKSVHV
-104 IDLITSI
+104 DLITAA

-131 VSTAPIAGSGPTV
+131 VSAAPIADTGPTV
-144 IPLAMTSDISGT
+144 IPLAMTSAVGVAET
-156 VTAAA
+156 VVVEPVVVVETEAAA
-161 EPMKAMPAKS
+161 TS
-171 EEMMPSGDK
+171 
-180 AVAANNIKEITYSR
+180 VNTINQITFGR
-194 ISGGRIQINIQMDSR
+194 ISGGRIQVNIEMNAR
-209 PGEPAV
+209 PDEPAT

-222 RIALDFFN
+222 RIAMDFFN
-230 TRNGLGKNTLSSS
+230 TKNGLGKNTLSAS
-243 EGVLHSINAVEVA
+243 EGVLHSINTVEVA

-263 NLDRSAAYQTE
+263 NLDTNAGYQSE

-282 ILDPEAVKTATSGK
+282 ILDPDAVSTASRATPKT
-296 TRNQM
+296 M
-301 KFSSST
+301 KFSSSAT
-307 TEKAHRVE
+307 DKAHRIE
-315 GIDFRRG
+315 SIDFRRG
-322 PQGEGNITVNLSDAE
+322 PQGEGNITVNLSDPE

-349 IIDFTKTAI
+349 IVDFSKTGI
-358 HEDLERRLDVID
+358 HEDLERRLDVLD

-381 SEGKGTRMVITV
+381 REGKGIRMVITV
-393 NGEYEQ
+393 NGKYDQ

-408 TVSVRPLSENELKE
+408 TVSVRPLSEVELKE

-528 ELIEINYASAT
+528 ELIEINYASAS
-539 DIAKLLKSIKAI
+539 DLAKLLKSIKAI
-551 EGPFQNQS
+551 DGPFSNDTN
-559 QGNPFSS
+559 GNPFSS
-566 VSLNE
+566 VSVSE
-571 LPTESNSLLS
+571 IPTESNSLLS
-581 ERGSVTVDERTNT
+581 SRGSVTVDTRTNT
-594 LLLQDTPSK
+594 LLIQDTPSK

-609 LISKLDQP
+609 LIAQLDLP

-645 NLNRNFNL
+645 NINSNFNL
-653 GNSDNSAGEGITS
+653 GNSDNSAGQATTS
-666 GTLEGAVNIHNA
+666 GSLESAVDASNA
-678 YNDPDPGGDIEVT
+678 FNNRDGGGDGIEVT
-691 GDGLNVDLGAAGL
+691 GDGLNVDLGSAGL
-704 GNFVASSIAFTL
+704 GNFLASSVAFTL

-722 YGQILGV
+722 YGQVLGV
-729 ELQAL
+729 ELTAL
-734 QAEGNGKL
+734 QAEGKGKL

-747 LITANNKEAHIEQG
+747 LITANNMEAHIEQG

-811 VEPTIDKKEIE
+811 VDPTIDKKEIE

-828 HGETAVIGGIFQQTL
+828 HGETAVIGGIYQQSI

-859 GVLFRNKQVVDNK
+859 GVLFRNKSITDQK
-872 TELLIFLTPK
+872 SELLIFLTPK
-882 IITPSFGLLG
+882 IITPSFGLVDG
-892 SNN
+892 

>member
-1 MKKTAHMKYIN
+1 MKMTSHMKHKN
-12 KTGTAALFAGIL
+12 QAGTVALLTGLL
-24 FTSGIEAA
+24 FTPGIEAA
-32 ELSALQWKSSLGE
+32 ELSALHWKSSLGE
-45 DAVIAVV
+45 DAVIATV
-52 DEKVKVKTSELDG
+52 DERVKVKTSELDG
-65 GKRLRVTFPSTSLTT
+65 GKRLRVSFPATSMVADLKP
-80 DIQTLSGKGLVK
+80 LLGKGLVK
-92 SVEAS
+92 SVEAV
-97 KDEKSVQ
+97 KDNKSVQ
-104 IDLITSI
+104 IDLVTSI

-117 ISVPGGYRISTEPA
+117 ISIPGGYRISTEPA
-131 VSTAPIAGSGPTV
+131 VSTAPIAESGPTV
-144 IPLAMTSDISGT
+144 IPLAMTSDITGAATAT
-156 VTAAA
+156 VEPA
-161 EPMKAMPAKS
+161 EVEPTNT
-171 EEMMPSGDK
+171 MPSSGA
-180 AVAANNIKEITYSR
+180 AVTENSIKQITFSR
-194 ISGGRIQINIQMDSR
+194 ISGGRVQVNIQMDAR
-209 PGEPAV
+209 PDEPAI

-222 RIALDFFN
+222 RIAMDFFS
-230 TRNGLGKNTLSSS
+230 TRNGLGKNTLNAS

-263 NLDRSAAYQTE
+263 NLDRNTAYQTE
-274 ITDSGMTL
+274 ITDSGLTL
-282 ILDPEAVKTATSGK
+282 ILDPEAVKAASRTAAK
-296 TRNQM
+296 QM
-301 KFSSST
+301 KFSGSLV
-307 TEKAHRVE
+307 ENKVHKIE

-322 PQGEGNITVNLSDAE
+322 PQGEGNITVTLSDPE

-349 IIDFTKTAI
+349 VIDFNKTAI
-358 HEDLERRLDVID
+358 HEDLERRLDVMD
-370 FATPIQ
+370 FATPIR

-381 SEGKGTRMVITV
+381 REGKGTRMVISV
-393 NGEYEQ
+393 NGDYDQ

-408 TVSVRPLSENELKE
+408 TVSVRKLTKNELKV

-492 EKGNVVWIAP
+492 EKGNVFWIAP

-528 ELIEINYASAT
+528 ELIEINYASAK

-551 EGPFQNQS
+551 EGPFTNNS

-566 VSLNE
+566 VSVSE
-571 LPTESNSLLS
+571 IPTESNSLLS

-594 LLLQDTPSK
+594 LLIQDTPSK
-603 IKEIKK
+603 IREVKK

-637 LGVRLGLT
+637 LGVRLGIT
-645 NLNRNFNL
+645 NLNKNFNL
-653 GNSDNSAGEGITS
+653 GNSNNSAGEAIAS
-666 GTLEGAVNIHNA
+666 GTIDSATAAGSSFDTN
-678 YNDPDPGGDIEVT
+678 GDFQVAT
-691 GDGLNVDLGAAGL
+691 DGLNVDLGSTGL
-704 GNFVASSIAFTL
+704 GNFLASTVAFTL

-722 YGQILGV
+722 YGQVLGI

-776 VTKKAVLGLTVTP
+776 VTKKAVLGLRVTP

-811 VEPTIDKKEIE
+811 TEPTIDKKEIQ

-828 HGETAVIGGIFQQTL
+828 HGETAVIGGIYQQTL
-843 GEDVTKVPLL
+843 GKDVTKVPLL
-853 GDLPVL
+853 GDLPVI
-859 GVLFRNKQVVDNK
+859 GVLFRNKQIVDNK

-892 SNN
+892 S